1 MSDKQLFTPFNDD
14 GSNIIMPGQSDNKQG
29 EDSKGIDV
37 ENARISDAELREKLS
52 EQSILMSEGVE
63 DAIEGQTVK
72 SMLLKE
78 NENIDLP
85 NFVLDLSNLDGI
97 NKLQMIGLSSLL
109 HPDGNTAIYVYNKGK
124 GLFKLGDGLNGLLN
138 KILPRVV
145 YNVLGQECKI
155 YGDYQIGK
163 KAKLITDSNITT
175 KRMNI

>member
-14 GSNIIMPGQSDNKQG
+14 GSNIIMPGQSNNKQC

-97 NKLQMIGLSSLL
+97 NKLQMI
-109 HPDGNTAIYVYNKGK
+109 D
-124 GLFKLGDGLNGLLN
+124 
-138 KILPRVV
+138 
-145 YNVLGQECKI
+145 
-155 YGDYQIGK
+155 
-163 KAKLITDSNITT
+163 
-175 KRMNI
+175 